1 MTFTMNPTTT
11 IPELAGLPTPQ
22 VLQTLSF
29 EHIFES
35 LLREFSLRYPQYSAL
50 LASDPAIKLIEVA
63 AYRELLLRA
72 RINEAARANLLAFA
86 LDADLEHLGAFYGV
100 TRLPQEQDEPL
111 RRRIRA
117 RIMGF
122 ANAGG
127 AAHYRYWALSASP
140 EVADVAIDSPGP
152 GRVRIS
158 VLPTGHS
165 DTVAESLLETV
176 RATVLRDDV
185 RVLTDTV
192 EVVPVSLVPVTV
204 SAQIWLYPDTPM
216 AVFDALAYRLTQ
228 AQAKQAVLGWD
239 LTQSWLIGQLQQSGV
254 HKVALTEPATDIRI
268 HSTQAVRLTGVDL
281 TFAGRDR

>member
-1 MTFTMNPTTT
+1 MNFTPSLA
-11 IPELAGLPTPQ
+11 PELAGLPTPQ
-22 VLQTLSF
+22 VLETLRF
-29 EHIFES
+29 ETVFDA
-35 LLREFSLRYPQYSAL
+35 LLRDFRLRYPQYSAL
-50 LASDPAIKLIEVA
+50 LASDPAIKLIEMA

-86 LDADLEHLGAFYGV
+86 VGHDLEHLGAFYGV

-140 EVADVAIDSPGP
+140 EVADVAVDSPAP

-165 DTVAESLLETV
+165 DTVPEALLETV

-216 AVFDALAYRLTQ
+216 AVFEGLAPRLAREL
-228 AQAKQAVLGWD
+228 AQAAVLGWD
-239 LTQSWLIGQLQQSGV
+239 LTRSWLIGQLQQAGV
-254 HKVALTEPATDIRI
+254 HKVELIRPDTDIRI
-268 HSTQAVRLTGVDL
+268 HSTQAVRLTDVQL
-281 TFAGRDR
+281 SFVGRDR

>member
-1 MTFTMNPTTT
+1 MNFTPSLA
-11 IPELAGLPTPQ
+11 PELAGLPTPQ
-22 VLQTLSF
+22 VLETLRF
-29 EHIFES
+29 ETVFEV
-35 LLREFSLRYPQYSAL
+35 LLRDFQVRYPQYSAL

-86 LDADLEHLGAFYGV
+86 VGHDLEHLGAFYGV

-127 AAHYRYWALSASP
+127 AAHYRYWALSASL

-158 VLPTGHS
+158 VLPIEHS
-165 DTVAESLLETV
+165 DTVPEALLDTV

-192 EVVPVSLVPVTV
+192 EVVPVSRVPVTV
-204 SAQIWLYPDTPM
+204 TAQIWLYPDTPM
-216 AVFDALAYRLTQ
+216 AVFEGLAYRLSQSMT
-228 AQAKQAVLGWD
+228 KEAVLGWD
-239 LTQSWLIGQLQQSGV
+239 LTRSWLIGELQQPGV
-254 HKVALTEPATDIRI
+254 HKVELAEPAIDIRI
-268 HSTQAVRLTGVDL
+268 HSTQAVRMTSLAL
-281 TFAGRDR
+281 EFAGRDR

>member
-1 MTFTMNPTTT
+1 MNFTPSLA
-11 IPELAGLPTPQ
+11 PELAGLSTPQ
-22 VLQTLSF
+22 VLETLRF
-29 EHIFES
+29 ETVFDA
-35 LLREFSLRYPQYSAL
+35 LLRDFRLRYPQYSAL

-86 LDADLEHLGAFYGV
+86 VGNDLEHLGAFYGV
-100 TRLPQEQDEPL
+100 SRLPQEQDEPL

-140 EVADVAIDSPGP
+140 EVADVAVDSPGP

-165 DTVAESLLETV
+165 DTVPEALLDAV

-204 SAQIWLYPDTPM
+204 AAQIWLYPDTPM
-216 AVFDALAYRLTQ
+216 AVFEGLAPRLTREL
-228 AQAKQAVLGWD
+228 AQAAVLGWN
-239 LTQSWLIGQLQQSGV
+239 LTRSWLIGQLQQPGV
-254 HKVALTEPATDIRI
+254 HKVALISPDADIRI
-268 HSTQAVRLTGVDL
+268 HSTQAVRLTDVQL

>member
-1 MTFTMNPTTT
+1 MNFTPALA
-11 IPELAGLPTPQ
+11 PELAGLPTPQ
-22 VLQTLSF
+22 VLETLRF
-29 EHIFES
+29 EHIFDA
-35 LLREFSLRYPQYSAL
+35 LLRDFQVRYPQYSAL

-86 LDADLEHLGAFYGV
+86 VGNDLEHLGAFYGV
-100 TRLPQEQDEPL
+100 TRLPQEQDESL

-140 EVADVAIDSPGP
+140 EVADVAVDSPGP

-165 DTVAESLLETV
+165 DTVPEALLETV

-204 SAQIWLYPDTPM
+204 VAQIWLYPDTPM
-216 AVFDALAYRLTQ
+216 AVFDGLAPRLRRDL
-228 AQAKQAVLGWD
+228 AQAAVLGWD
-239 LTQSWLIGQLQQSGV
+239 LTQSWLIGQLQQAGV
-254 HKVALTEPATDIRI
+254 HKVELSSPDADIRI
-268 HSTQAVRLTGVDL
+268 HSTQAVRLTDVQL

>member
-1 MTFTMNPTTT
+1 MNFTSALA
-11 IPELAGLPTPQ
+11 PELAGLPTPQ
-22 VLQTLSF
+22 VLETLRF
-29 EHIFES
+29 ETVFDA
-35 LLREFSLRYPQYSAL
+35 LLRDFQMRYPQYSAL

-86 LDADLEHLGAFYGV
+86 VGNDLEHLGAFYGV

-140 EVADVAIDSPGP
+140 EVADVAVDSPGP

-165 DTVAESLLETV
+165 DTVPEALLETV

-204 SAQIWLYPDTPM
+204 SAQIWLYPDTPL
-216 AVFDALAYRLTQ
+216 AVFEGLAPRLTREL
-228 AQAKQAVLGWD
+228 AQAAVLGWD
-239 LTQSWLIGQLQQSGV
+239 LTLSWLIGQLQQPGI
-254 HKVALTEPATDIRI
+254 HKVALNEPATDIRI
-268 HSTQAVRLTGVDL
+268 HSTQAVRLTDVQL

>member
-1 MTFTMNPTTT
+1 MNFTPSLA
-11 IPELAGLPTPQ
+11 PELAGLPTPQ
-22 VLQTLSF
+22 VLETLRF
-29 EHIFES
+29 ETVFDA
-35 LLREFSLRYPQYSAL
+35 LLRDFQVRYPQYSAL

-86 LDADLEHLGAFYGV
+86 VGNDLEHLGAFYGV
-100 TRLPQEQDEPL
+100 SRLPQEQDEPL

-140 EVADVAIDSPGP
+140 EVADVAVDSPGP

-165 DTVAESLLETV
+165 DTVPEALLETV

-204 SAQIWLYPDTPM
+204 SALIWLYPDTPM
-216 AVFDALAYRLTQ
+216 GVFDGLTPRLTREL
-228 AQAKQAVLGWD
+228 AQAAVLGWD
-239 LTQSWLIGQLQQSGV
+239 LTRSWLIGQLQQAGV
-254 HKVALTEPATDIRI
+254 HKVELISPDADIRV
-268 HSTQAVRLTGVDL
+268 HSTQAVRLTDVQL

>member
-1 MTFTMNPTTT
+1 MNFTPSLA
-11 IPELAGLPTPQ
+11 PELAGLPTPQ
-22 VLQTLSF
+22 VLETLRF
-29 EHIFES
+29 ETVFDA
-35 LLREFSLRYPQYSAL
+35 LLRDFQARYPQYSAL

-86 LDADLEHLGAFYGV
+86 VGNDLEHLGAFYGV
-100 TRLPQEQDEPL
+100 SRLPQEQDEPL

-140 EVADVAIDSPGP
+140 EVADVAVDSPGP

-165 DTVAESLLETV
+165 DTVPEALLETV

-192 EVVPVSLVPVTV
+192 EVVPVRLVPVTV

-216 AVFDALAYRLTQ
+216 AVFEALAQRLTREL
-228 AQAKQAVLGWD
+228 AQAAVLGWD
-239 LTQSWLIGQLQQSGV
+239 LTQSWLIAQLQQPGI
-254 HKVALTEPATDIRI
+254 HKVALIHPDADIRI
-268 HSTQAVRLTGVDL
+268 HSTQAVRLTDVQL

>member
-1 MTFTMNPTTT
+1 MNFTPSLA
-11 IPELAGLPTPQ
+11 PELAGLPTPQ
-22 VLQTLSF
+22 VLETLRF
-29 EHIFES
+29 ETVFDA
-35 LLREFSLRYPQYSAL
+35 LLHDFRLRYPQYSAL

-86 LDADLEHLGAFYGV
+86 VGNDLEHLGAFYGV

-140 EVADVAIDSPGP
+140 EVADVAVDSPGP

-165 DTVAESLLETV
+165 DTVPEALLETV

-204 SAQIWLYPDTPM
+204 AAQIWLYPDTPI
-216 AVFDALAYRLTQ
+216 AVFEGLAPRLAREL
-228 AQAKQAVLGWD
+228 AQAAVLGWD
-239 LTQSWLIGQLQQSGV
+239 LTLSWLIGQLQQPGI
-254 HKVALTEPATDIRI
+254 HKVALNEPATDIRI
-268 HSTQAVRLTGVDL
+268 HSTQAVRLTDVQL

>member
-1 MTFTMNPTTT
+1 MNFTPSLA
-11 IPELAGLPTPQ
+11 PELAGLPTPQ
-22 VLQTLSF
+22 VLETLRF
-29 EHIFES
+29 ETVFDA
-35 LLREFSLRYPQYSAL
+35 LLRDFQVRYPQYSAL

-86 LDADLEHLGAFYGV
+86 VGNDLEHLGAFYGV

-140 EVADVAIDSPGP
+140 EVADVAVDSPGP

-165 DTVAESLLETV
+165 DTVPEALLDAV

-204 SAQIWLYPDTPM
+204 SAQIWLYPDTPI
-216 AVFDALAYRLTQ
+216 AVFEGLAPRLTREL
-228 AQAKQAVLGWD
+228 AQAAVLGWD
-239 LTQSWLIGQLQQSGV
+239 LTQSWLIGQLQQPGV
-254 HKVALTEPATDIRI
+254 HKVALSEPATDIRI
-268 HSTQAVRLTGVDL
+268 HSTQAVRLTDVQL

>member
-1 MTFTMNPTTT
+1 MNFTPSLA
-11 IPELAGLPTPQ
+11 PELAGLPTPQ
-22 VLQTLSF
+22 VLETLRF
-29 EHIFES
+29 ETVFDA
-35 LLREFSLRYPQYSAL
+35 LLRDFQVRYPQYSAL

-86 LDADLEHLGAFYGV
+86 VGNDLEHLGAFYGV

-127 AAHYRYWALSASP
+127 VAHYRYWALSASP
-140 EVADVAIDSPGP
+140 EVADVAVDSPGP

-165 DTVAESLLETV
+165 DTVPEALLETV

-204 SAQIWLYPDTPM
+204 AAQIWLYPDTPM
-216 AVFDALAYRLTQ
+216 AVFDGLAPRLTRELTR
-228 AQAKQAVLGWD
+228 AAVLGWD
-239 LTQSWLIGQLQQSGV
+239 LTQSWLIGQLQQPGV
-254 HKVALTEPATDIRI
+254 HKVALISPDADLRI
-268 HSTQAVRLTGVDL
+268 HSTQAVRLTDVQL

>member
-1 MTFTMNPTTT
+1 MNFTPSLA
-11 IPELAGLPTPQ
+11 PELAGLPTPQ
-22 VLQTLSF
+22 VLETLRF
-29 EHIFES
+29 ETVFDA
-35 LLREFSLRYPQYSAL
+35 LLRDFQVRYPQYSAL

-86 LDADLEHLGAFYGV
+86 VGNDLEHLGAFYGV
-100 TRLPQEQDEPL
+100 SRLPQEQDEPL

-140 EVADVAIDSPGP
+140 EVADVAVDSPGP

-165 DTVAESLLETV
+165 DTVPEALLETV
-176 RATVLRDDV
+176 RSTVLRDDV

-204 SAQIWLYPDTPM
+204 AAQIWLYPDTPM
-216 AVFDALAYRLTQ
+216 AVFEGLAPRLTREL
-228 AQAKQAVLGWD
+228 AQAAVLGWD
-239 LTQSWLIGQLQQSGV
+239 LTRSWLIGQLQQAGV
-254 HKVALTEPATDIRI
+254 HKVELISPDADIRI
-268 HSTQAVRLTGVDL
+268 HSTQAVRLTDVQL

>member
-1 MTFTMNPTTT
+1 MTFTPSSA
-11 IPELAGLPTPQ
+11 PELAGLPTPQ
-22 VLQTLSF
+22 VLETLRF
-29 EHIFES
+29 EHIFDA
-35 LLREFSLRYPQYSAL
+35 LLRDFQVRYPQYSAL

-86 LDADLEHLGAFYGV
+86 VGNDLEHLGAFYGV
-100 TRLPQEQDEPL
+100 SRLPQEQDEPL

-140 EVADVAIDSPGP
+140 EVADVAVDSPGP

-165 DTVAESLLETV
+165 DTVPEALLETV

-204 SAQIWLYPDTPM
+204 AAQIWLYPDTPM
-216 AVFDALAYRLTQ
+216 AVFEGLAPRLTREL
-228 AQAKQAVLGWD
+228 AQAAVLGWD
-239 LTQSWLIGQLQQSGV
+239 LTRSWLIGQLQQAGV
-254 HKVALTEPATDIRI
+254 HKVELIQPASDIRI
-268 HSTQAVRLTGVDL
+268 HSTQAVRLTDVQL

>member
-1 MTFTMNPTTT
+1 MNFTSALA
-11 IPELAGLPTPQ
+11 PELAGLPTPQ
-22 VLQTLSF
+22 VLETLRF
-29 EHIFES
+29 ETVFDA
-35 LLREFSLRYPQYSAL
+35 LLRDFQVRYPQYSAL

-86 LDADLEHLGAFYGV
+86 VGNDLEHLGAFYGV
-100 TRLPQEQDEPL
+100 SRLPQEQDEPL

-140 EVADVAIDSPGP
+140 EVADVAVDSPAP

-165 DTVAESLLETV
+165 DTVPEALLQTV

-192 EVVPVSLVPVTV
+192 EVVPVRLVPVTV

-216 AVFDALAYRLTQ
+216 AVFEALAQRLTREL
-228 AQAKQAVLGWD
+228 AQAAVLGWD
-239 LTQSWLIGQLQQSGV
+239 LTQSWLIAQLQQPGI
-254 HKVALTEPATDIRI
+254 HKVALIHPDADIRI
-268 HSTQAVRLTGVDL
+268 HSTQAVRLTDVQL

>member
-1 MTFTMNPTTT
+1 MNFTPSLA
-11 IPELAGLPTPQ
+11 PELAGLPTPQ
-22 VLQTLSF
+22 VLETLRF
-29 EHIFES
+29 ETVFDA
-35 LLREFSLRYPQYSAL
+35 LLRDFQVRYPQYSAL

-63 AYRELLLRA
+63 AYRELLLRS

-86 LDADLEHLGAFYGV
+86 VGNDLEHLGAFYGV
-100 TRLPQEQDEPL
+100 SRLPQEQDEPL

-140 EVADVAIDSPGP
+140 EVADVAVDSPGP

-165 DTVAESLLETV
+165 DTVPESLLETV

-185 RVLTDTV
+185 QVLTDTV

-204 SAQIWLYPDTPM
+204 SAQIWLYPDTPL
-216 AVFDALAYRLTQ
+216 AVFEGLAPRLTREL
-228 AQAKQAVLGWD
+228 AQAAVLGWD
-239 LTQSWLIGQLQQSGV
+239 LTQSWLIGQLQQPGV
-254 HKVALTEPATDIRI
+254 HKVALSEPATDIRI
-268 HSTQAVRLTGVDL
+268 HSTQAVRLTDVQL

>member
-1 MTFTMNPTTT
+1 MNFTPSLA
-11 IPELAGLPTPQ
+11 PELAGLPTPQ
-22 VLQTLSF
+22 VLETLRF
-29 EHIFES
+29 ETVFDA
-35 LLREFSLRYPQYSAL
+35 LLRDFQVRYPQYSAL

-86 LDADLEHLGAFYGV
+86 VGHDLEHLGAFYGV
-100 TRLPQEQDEPL
+100 SRLPQEQDEPL

-140 EVADVAIDSPGP
+140 EVADVAVDSPGP

-165 DTVAESLLETV
+165 DTVPEALLETV

-192 EVVPVSLVPVTV
+192 EVVPVSLVPMTV

-216 AVFDALAYRLTQ
+216 AVFEGLAPRLIREL
-228 AQAKQAVLGWD
+228 AQAAVLGWD
-239 LTQSWLIGQLQQSGV
+239 LTQSWLIGQLQQPGI
-254 HKVALTEPATDIRI
+254 HKVALISPDADIRI
-268 HSTQAVRLTGVDL
+268 HSTQAVRLTDVQL

>member
-1 MTFTMNPTTT
+1 MNFTPSLA
-11 IPELAGLPTPQ
+11 PELAGLPTPQ
-22 VLQTLSF
+22 VLETLRF
-29 EHIFES
+29 ETVFDA
-35 LLREFSLRYPQYSAL
+35 LLRDFQVRYPQYSAL

-63 AYRELLLRA
+63 AYRELLLRS

-86 LDADLEHLGAFYGV
+86 VGNDLEHLGAFYGV
-100 TRLPQEQDEPL
+100 SRLPQEQDEPL

-140 EVADVAIDSPGP
+140 EVADVAVDSPGP

-165 DTVAESLLETV
+165 DTVPEALLETV

-204 SAQIWLYPDTPM
+204 SAQIWLYPDTPL
-216 AVFDALAYRLTQ
+216 AVFEGLAPRLIREL
-228 AQAKQAVLGWD
+228 AQAAVLGWD
-239 LTQSWLIGQLQQSGV
+239 LTQSWLIGQLQQPGV
-254 HKVALTEPATDIRI
+254 HKVALSEPATDIRI
-268 HSTQAVRLTGVDL
+268 HSTQAVRLTDVQL

>member
-1 MTFTMNPTTT
+1 MNFTPALA
-11 IPELAGLPTPQ
+11 PELAGLPTPQ
-22 VLQTLSF
+22 VLETLRF
-29 EHIFES
+29 ETVFDA
-35 LLREFSLRYPQYSAL
+35 LLRDFQVRYPQYSAL

-86 LDADLEHLGAFYGV
+86 VGNDLEHLGAFYGV

-140 EVADVAIDSPGP
+140 EVADVAVDSPGP

-165 DTVAESLLETV
+165 DTVPEALLETV

-204 SAQIWLYPDTPM
+204 AAQIWLYPDTPM
-216 AVFDALAYRLTQ
+216 AVFEGLAPRLTREL
-228 AQAKQAVLGWD
+228 AQAAVLGWD
-239 LTQSWLIGQLQQSGV
+239 LTRSWLIGQLQQPGI
-254 HKVALTEPATDIRI
+254 HKVALIEPASDIRI
-268 HSTQAVRLTGVDL
+268 HSTQAVRLTDVQL

>member
-1 MTFTMNPTTT
+1 MNFTSALA
-11 IPELAGLPTPQ
+11 PELAGLPTPQ
-22 VLQTLSF
+22 VLETLRF
-29 EHIFES
+29 ETVFDA
-35 LLREFSLRYPQYSAL
+35 LLRDFQVRYPQYSAL

-86 LDADLEHLGAFYGV
+86 VGNDLEHLGAFYGV
-100 TRLPQEQDEPL
+100 SRLSQEQDEPL

-140 EVADVAIDSPGP
+140 EVADVAVDSPGP

-165 DTVAESLLETV
+165 DTVPEALLDAV

-204 SAQIWLYPDTPM
+204 AAQIWLYPDTPM
-216 AVFDALAYRLTQ
+216 AVFEGLAPRLTREL
-228 AQAKQAVLGWD
+228 AQAAVLGWD
-239 LTQSWLIGQLQQSGV
+239 LTRSWLIGQLQQAGI
-254 HKVALTEPATDIRI
+254 HKVELISPDADIRI
-268 HSTQAVRLTGVDL
+268 HSTQAVRLTDVQL

>member
-1 MTFTMNPTTT
+1 MNFTSAPA
-11 IPELAGLPTPQ
+11 PELAGLPAPQ
-22 VLQTLSF
+22 VLETLRF
-29 EHIFES
+29 ETVFDA
-35 LLREFSLRYPQYSAL
+35 LLRDFQMRYPQYSAL

-86 LDADLEHLGAFYGV
+86 VGNDLEHLGAFYGV

-140 EVADVAIDSPGP
+140 EVADVAVDSPGP

-165 DTVAESLLETV
+165 DTVPEALLETV

-216 AVFDALAYRLTQ
+216 VVFDGLAPRLTREL
-228 AQAKQAVLGWD
+228 AQAAVLGWD
-239 LTQSWLIGQLQQSGV
+239 LTRSWLIGQLQQPGV
-254 HKVALTEPATDIRI
+254 HKVALSEPAIDIRI
-268 HSTQAVRLTGVDL
+268 HSTQAVRLTDVQL

>member
-1 MTFTMNPTTT
+1 MNFTPALA
-11 IPELAGLPTPQ
+11 PELAGLPTPQ
-22 VLQTLSF
+22 VLETLRF
-29 EHIFES
+29 ETVFDA
-35 LLREFSLRYPQYSAL
+35 LLRDFQVRYPQYSAL
-50 LASDPAIKLIEVA
+50 LASDPAIKLLEVA
-63 AYRELLLRA
+63 AYRELLLRS

-86 LDADLEHLGAFYGV
+86 IGNDLEHLGAFYGV
-100 TRLPQEQDEPL
+100 SRLPQEQDEPL

-140 EVADVAIDSPGP
+140 EVADVAVDSPGP

-165 DTVAESLLETV
+165 DTVPEALLETV

-185 RVLTDTV
+185 QVLTDTV

-204 SAQIWLYPDTPM
+204 TAQIWLYPDTPM
-216 AVFDALAYRLTQ
+216 AVFEGLAPRLTRELTQ
-228 AQAKQAVLGWD
+228 AAVLGWD
-239 LTQSWLIGQLQQSGV
+239 LTQSWLIGQLQQPGI
-254 HKVALTEPATDIRI
+254 HKVELISPDADIRI
-268 HSTQAVRLTGVDL
+268 HSTQAVRLTDVQL

>member
-1 MTFTMNPTTT
+1 MNFTPSLA
-11 IPELAGLPTPQ
+11 PELAGLPTPQ
-22 VLQTLSF
+22 VLETLRF
-29 EHIFES
+29 ETVFDA
-35 LLREFSLRYPQYSAL
+35 LLRDFQVRYPQYSAL

-86 LDADLEHLGAFYGV
+86 VGNDLEHLGAFYGV
-100 TRLPQEQDEPL
+100 SRLPQEQDEPL

-140 EVADVAIDSPGP
+140 EVADVAVDSPGP

-165 DTVAESLLETV
+165 DTVPEALLETV

-216 AVFDALAYRLTQ
+216 AVFEAMAQRLTQ
-228 AQAKQAVLGWD
+228 AMTKEAVLGWD
-239 LTQSWLIGQLQQSGV
+239 LTQSWLIGQLQQPGI
-254 HKVALTEPATDIRI
+254 HKVVLIRPDADIRI
-268 HSTQAVRLTGVDL
+268 HSTQAVRLTDVQL

>member
-1 MTFTMNPTTT
+1 MNFTPSLA
-11 IPELAGLPTPQ
+11 PELAGLPTPQ
-22 VLQTLSF
+22 VLETLRF
-29 EHIFES
+29 EHIFDA
-35 LLREFSLRYPQYSAL
+35 LLRDFRLRYPQYSAL

-86 LDADLEHLGAFYGV
+86 VGNDLEHLGAFYGV

-140 EVADVAIDSPGP
+140 EVADVAVDSPGP

-165 DTVAESLLETV
+165 DTVPEALLETV

-192 EVVPVSLVPVTV
+192 EVVPVRLVPVTV

-216 AVFDALAYRLTQ
+216 AVFEALAQRLTREL
-228 AQAKQAVLGWD
+228 AQAAVLGWD
-239 LTQSWLIGQLQQSGV
+239 LTQSWLIAQLQQPGI
-254 HKVALTEPATDIRI
+254 HKVALIHPDADIRI
-268 HSTQAVRLTGVDL
+268 HSTQAVRLTDVQL
-281 TFAGRDR
+281 SFAGRDR

>member
-1 MTFTMNPTTT
+1 MNFTPSLA
-11 IPELAGLPTPQ
+11 PELAGLPTPQ
-22 VLQTLSF
+22 VLETLRF
-29 EHIFES
+29 ETVFDA
-35 LLREFSLRYPQYSAL
+35 LLRDFQVRYPQYSAL

-86 LDADLEHLGAFYGV
+86 VGNDLEHLGAFYGV

-127 AAHYRYWALSASP
+127 AAHYCYWALSASP
-140 EVADVAIDSPGP
+140 EVADVAVDSPGP

-165 DTVAESLLETV
+165 DTVPEALLETV

-192 EVVPVSLVPVTV
+192 EVVPVSLVPVAV

-216 AVFDALAYRLTQ
+216 AVFDGLTSRLTREL
-228 AQAKQAVLGWD
+228 AQAAVLGWD
-239 LTQSWLIGQLQQSGV
+239 LTQSWLIGQLQQAGI
-254 HKVALTEPATDIRI
+254 HKVALLSPDADIRI
-268 HSTQAVRLTGVDL
+268 HSTQAVRLTDVQL
-281 TFAGRDR
+281 TLAGRDR

>member
-1 MTFTMNPTTT
+1 MNFTPSLA
-11 IPELAGLPTPQ
+11 PELAGLPTPQ
-22 VLQTLSF
+22 VLETLRF
-29 EHIFES
+29 ETVFDA
-35 LLREFSLRYPQYSAL
+35 LLRDFQVRYPQYSAL

-86 LDADLEHLGAFYGV
+86 VGYDLEHLGAFYGV
-100 TRLPQEQDEPL
+100 SRLPQEQDESL

-140 EVADVAIDSPGP
+140 EVADVAVDSPGP

-165 DTVAESLLETV
+165 DTVPEALLETV

-216 AVFDALAYRLTQ
+216 AVFEALAQRLTQ
-228 AQAKQAVLGWD
+228 AMTKEAVLGWD
-239 LTQSWLIGQLQQSGV
+239 LTQSWLIGQLQQPGI
-254 HKVALTEPATDIRI
+254 HKVALIEPASDIRI
-268 HSTQAVRLTGVDL
+268 HSTQAVRLTDVQL

>member
-1 MTFTMNPTTT
+1 MTTLSD
-11 IPELAGLPTPQ
+11 LASLPTPA
-22 VLQTLSF
+22 VIETLSF
-29 EHIFES
+29 ETIFSE
-35 LLREFSLRYPQYSAL
+35 LQAEFQSRYPDYSAL
-50 LASDPAIKLIEVA
+50 LASDPAIKLLEVA
-63 AYRELLLRA
+63 AYREVLLRN
-72 RINEAARANLLAFA
+72 RINEAAKASLLAFA
-86 LDADLEHLGAFYGV
+86 TGSDLDHLAAFYGV
-100 TRLPQEQDEPL
+100 TRLMDESDEAL
-111 RRRIRA
+111 RLRTRQRI
-117 RIMGF
+117 IGF

-140 EVADVAIDSPGP
+140 EVADVAVDSPAP

-165 DTVAESLLETV
+165 DTVPEALLETV

-216 AVFDALAYRLTQ
+216 AVFDGLTSRLTREL
-228 AQAKQAVLGWD
+228 AQAAVLGWD
-239 LTQSWLIGQLQQSGV
+239 LTQSWLIGQLQQPGV
-254 HKVALTEPATDIRI
+254 HKVELTEPATDIRI
-268 HSTQAVRLTGVDL
+268 HSTQAVRLTDVQL

>member
-1 MTFTMNPTTT
+1 MNFTSALA
-11 IPELAGLPTPQ
+11 PELAGLPTPQ
-22 VLQTLSF
+22 VLETLRF
-29 EHIFES
+29 ETVFDA
-35 LLREFSLRYPQYSAL
+35 LLRDFQVRYPQYSAL

-86 LDADLEHLGAFYGV
+86 VGNDLEHLGAFYGV

-140 EVADVAIDSPGP
+140 EVADVAVDSPGP

-165 DTVAESLLETV
+165 DTVPEALLETV

-204 SAQIWLYPDTPM
+204 AAQIWLYPDTPM
-216 AVFDALAYRLTQ
+216 AVFEGLAPRLTREL
-228 AQAKQAVLGWD
+228 AQAAVLGWD
-239 LTQSWLIGQLQQSGV
+239 LTRSWLIGQLQQ
-254 HKVALTEPATDIRI
+254 
-268 HSTQAVRLTGVDL
+268 
-281 TFAGRDR
+281 AGPTSS

>member
-1 MTFTMNPTTT
+1 MNFTPSLA
-11 IPELAGLPTPQ
+11 PELAGLPTPQ
-22 VLQTLSF
+22 VLETLRF
-29 EHIFES
+29 ETVFDA
-35 LLREFSLRYPQYSAL
+35 LLRDFQVRYPQYSAL

-86 LDADLEHLGAFYGV
+86 VGNDLEHLGAFYGV

-140 EVADVAIDSPGP
+140 EVADVAVDSPGP

-165 DTVAESLLETV
+165 DTVPEALLETV

-192 EVVPVSLVPVTV
+192 EVVPVSLVPVAV
-204 SAQIWLYPDTPM
+204 SAQIWLYPDTPL
-216 AVFDALAYRLTQ
+216 AVFEALAQRLTREL
-228 AQAKQAVLGWD
+228 AQAAVLGWD
-239 LTQSWLIGQLQQSGV
+239 LTQSWLIGQLQQPGV
-254 HKVALTEPATDIRI
+254 HKVALISPDADIRI
-268 HSTQAVRLTGVDL
+268 HSTQAVRLTDVQL
-281 TFAGRDR
+281 TFVGRDR

>member
-1 MTFTMNPTTT
+1 MNFTPSLA
-11 IPELAGLPTPQ
+11 PELAGLPTPQ
-22 VLQTLSF
+22 VLETLRF
-29 EHIFES
+29 ETVFDA
-35 LLREFSLRYPQYSAL
+35 LLRDFQVRYPQYSAL
-50 LASDPAIKLIEVA
+50 LASDPVIKLIEVA

-86 LDADLEHLGAFYGV
+86 VGHDLEHLGAFYGV
-100 TRLPQEQDEPL
+100 TRLPQEQDDPL

-140 EVADVAIDSPGP
+140 EVADVAVDSPGP

-165 DTVAESLLETV
+165 DTVPEALLDTV

-204 SAQIWLYPDTPM
+204 AAQIWLYPDTPM
-216 AVFDALAYRLTQ
+216 AVFEGLAPRLTREL
-228 AQAKQAVLGWD
+228 AQAAVLGWD
-239 LTQSWLIGQLQQSGV
+239 LTLSWLIGQLQQPGI
-254 HKVALTEPATDIRI
+254 HKVALNEPATDIRI
-268 HSTQAVRLTGVDL
+268 HSTQAVRLTDVQL

>member
-1 MTFTMNPTTT
+1 MNFTPSLA
-11 IPELAGLPTPQ
+11 PELAGLPTPQ
-22 VLQTLSF
+22 VLETLRF
-29 EHIFES
+29 ETVFDA
-35 LLREFSLRYPQYSAL
+35 LLRDFQVRYPQYSAL

-86 LDADLEHLGAFYGV
+86 VGNDLEHLGAFYGV

-140 EVADVAIDSPGP
+140 EVADVAVDSPGP

-165 DTVAESLLETV
+165 DTVPDALLDTV

-204 SAQIWLYPDTPM
+204 AAQIWLYPDTPM
-216 AVFDALAYRLTQ
+216 AVFEGLAPRLTREL
-228 AQAKQAVLGWD
+228 AQAAVLGWD
-239 LTQSWLIGQLQQSGV
+239 LTLSWLIGQLQQPGI
-254 HKVALTEPATDIRI
+254 HKVALNEPATDIRI
-268 HSTQAVRLTGVDL
+268 HSTQAVRLTDVQL
-281 TFAGRDR
+281 TLAGRDR

>member
-1 MTFTMNPTTT
+1 MNFTPSSA
-11 IPELAGLPTPQ
+11 PELAGLPTPQ
-22 VLQTLSF
+22 VLETLRF
-29 EHIFES
+29 ETVFDA
-35 LLREFSLRYPQYSAL
+35 LLRDFQMRYPQYSAL

-86 LDADLEHLGAFYGV
+86 VGNDLEHLGAFYGV

-140 EVADVAIDSPGP
+140 EVADVAVDSPGP

-165 DTVAESLLETV
+165 DTVPEALLETV

-204 SAQIWLYPDTPM
+204 VAQIWLYPDTPM
-216 AVFDALAYRLTQ
+216 AVFEALASRLKREL
-228 AQAKQAVLGWD
+228 AQAATLGWD
-239 LTQSWLIGQLQQSGV
+239 LTQSWLIGQLQQPGI
-254 HKVALTEPATDIRI
+254 HKVALTHPDADIRI
-268 HSTQAVRLTGVDL
+268 HSTQAVRLTDVQL

>member
-1 MTFTMNPTTT
+1 MNFTPALA
-11 IPELAGLPTPQ
+11 PELAGLPTPQ
-22 VLQTLSF
+22 VLETLRF
-29 EHIFES
+29 ETVFDA
-35 LLREFSLRYPQYSAL
+35 LLRDFQMRYPQYSAL

-86 LDADLEHLGAFYGV
+86 VGNDLEHLGAFYGV
-100 TRLPQEQDEPL
+100 TRLPQEQDEQL

-140 EVADVAIDSPGP
+140 EVADVAVDSPGP

-165 DTVAESLLETV
+165 DTVPEALLETV

-204 SAQIWLYPDTPM
+204 SAQIWLYPDTPL
-216 AVFDALAYRLTQ
+216 AVFEGLTPRLTREL
-228 AQAKQAVLGWD
+228 AQAAVLGWD
-239 LTQSWLIGQLQQSGV
+239 LTRSWLIGQLQQPGI
-254 HKVALTEPATDIRI
+254 HKVALSEPATDIRI
-268 HSTQAVRLTGVDL
+268 HSTQAVRLTDVQL

>member
-1 MTFTMNPTTT
+1 MNFTPSLA
-11 IPELAGLPTPQ
+11 PELAGLPTPQ
-22 VLQTLSF
+22 VLETLRF
-29 EHIFES
+29 ETVFDA
-35 LLREFSLRYPQYSAL
+35 LLRDFQVRYPQYSAL

-63 AYRELLLRA
+63 AYRELLLRS

-86 LDADLEHLGAFYGV
+86 VGNDLEHLGAFYGV
-100 TRLPQEQDEPL
+100 SRLPQEQDEPL

-140 EVADVAIDSPGP
+140 EVADVAVDSPGP

-165 DTVAESLLETV
+165 DTVPEALLETV

-204 SAQIWLYPDTPM
+204 SAQIWLYPDTPL
-216 AVFDALAYRLTQ
+216 AVFEGLAPRLTREL
-228 AQAKQAVLGWD
+228 AQAAVLGWD
-239 LTQSWLIGQLQQSGV
+239 LTQSWLIGQLQQPGI
-254 HKVALTEPATDIRI
+254 HKVALISPDADIRI
-268 HSTQAVRLTGVDL
+268 HSTQAVRLTDVQL
-281 TFAGRDR
+281 TCAGRDR

>member
-1 MTFTMNPTTT
+1 MNFTPSLA
-11 IPELAGLPTPQ
+11 PELAGLPTPQ
-22 VLQTLSF
+22 VLETLRF
-29 EHIFES
+29 ETVFDA
-35 LLREFSLRYPQYSAL
+35 LLRDFQMRYPQYSAL
-50 LASDPAIKLIEVA
+50 LASDPVIKLIEVA

-86 LDADLEHLGAFYGV
+86 VGNDLEHLGAFYGV

-140 EVADVAIDSPGP
+140 EVADVAVDSPGP

-165 DTVAESLLETV
+165 DTVPEALLDTV

-216 AVFDALAYRLTQ
+216 AVFDGLASRLTREL
-228 AQAKQAVLGWD
+228 AQAAVLGWD
-239 LTQSWLIGQLQQSGV
+239 LTRSWLIGQLQQAGI
-254 HKVALTEPATDIRI
+254 HKVELISPDADIRI
-268 HSTQAVRLTGVDL
+268 HSTQAVRLTDVQL